1 MRVAMRTL
9 ALPVAAVVFCC
20 MTQPIHPQTD
30 AGQSSSFQGKYIRI
44 DKTSDFMT
52 LGPDGV
58 FTLFLGGKLNEGT
71 YKIEGDTLS
80 VTGPRINR
88 HLKET
93 QITGNTIRDPLGTL
107 WVKQAQPAPVPAA
120 AAPAVQETPPVPPA
134 AAPAPAPM
142 PEIAPP
148 PPPSDVPPP
157 TISIGQTIDQVTAG
171 FGAPLKV
178 ARLGVK
184 TIFYFK
190 DMKVT
195 FTDGK
200 VSNVE

>member
-1 MRVAMRTL
+1 
-9 ALPVAAVVFCC
+9 
-20 MTQPIHPQTD
+20 
-30 AGQSSSFQGKYIRI
+30 
-44 DKTSDFMT
+44 
-52 LGPDGV
+52 
-58 FTLFLGGKLNEGT
+58 
-71 YKIEGDTLS
+71 
-80 VTGPRINR
+80 
-88 HLKET
+88 
-93 QITGNTIRDPLGTL
+93 
-107 WVKQAQPAPVPAA
+107 
-120 AAPAVQETPPVPPA
+120 
-134 AAPAPAPM
+134 M